1 MPGAVKRGRSR
12 SPASPELF
20 TPSAPPPSHSQCP
33 VSGGGTPGNCCGC
46 CPAAAGVLLTAEP
59 AAAREVRRRRRGRS
73 GLPSARVS
81 APPFSLWSSSG
92 VVAAA
97 PRFLSLLPG
106 RWGLRRPGAGVGLPR
121 LSQSVCGCAA
131 SGRRGPGS
139 GPWGPVHGCP
149 RACAPQPDVQSGRG
163 ALASGPP
170 PRACTAPGAGL
181 AGLARPSPSA
191 GAIVF
196 PPGDVRSAS
205 ASLTCTPA
213 AECGKPSYREKCRP
227 GW

>member
-33 VSGGGTPGNCCGC
+33 VSGGGTPGNCCGGC
-46 CPAAAGVLLTAEP
+46 RAAAGVLLTAEP

-106 RWGLRRPGAGVGLPR
+106 RWGLRRPGAGMGLPR

-139 GPWGPVHGCP
+139 GVRALGP
-149 RACAPQPDVQSGRG
+149 RARLPPGLRSGCSRRPRLSPMSRAAGVPSLRAPRLGLAQRLARVWLVSPALLPLQVQSFSR
-163 ALASGPP
+163 LETCGPP
-170 PRACTAPGAGL
+170 LLR
-181 AGLARPSPSA
+181 
-191 GAIVF
+191 
-196 PPGDVRSAS
+196 
-205 ASLTCTPA
+205 
-213 AECGKPSYREKCRP
+213 
-227 GW
+227 